1 MNFDSYA
8 LSSLFEKSLIRL
20 TADFESEKN
29 PKSVVSE
36 LSKALKTKISSSEP
50 SAYNFQVKRTE
61 DGVYHLVTSFVLY
74 RDARLIAINLLK
86 WIEREGTTSRNNNFL
101 VDLKFMDEV
110 KGPFKGTLFST
121 ATKIENIDKLRFILE
136 FDEQKIYKAFPTR
149 KDSFISQSI
158 VNFEPTQKF
167 IPKEKE
173 AVDPRVYRVP
183 PTDNCGVNFE
193 TLTQGFLRMQ
203 YIGGSGYEK
212 KVEDVLSAI
221 NQFCVTAW
229 DCTVNRGFTREN
241 LVTFEKAIAVRHK
254 IREAYY
260 DYSIFKKNFP
270 KIVFSV
276 DLVSNDKVLESYYQ
290 ILRDRIYDII
300 SNLDIRGEFEM
311 NYDTVYSVFQIK
323 DANISG
329 KNLAGIE
336 FIKCKITY
344 GTYSKCDFF
353 DCEIQDATL
362 NQCNLYLHTHVH
374 RSNLFNSYANRT
386 TEITKCDFD
395 GMAGVLNG
403 KMTEGVF
410 RTGKV
415 GLFADISPQTVV
427 IQYQPL
433 KAGYMVAG
441 DQIIVP
447 TKKYR
452 LQ

>member
-1 MNFDSYA
+1 
-8 LSSLFEKSLIRL
+8 
-20 TADFESEKN
+20 
-29 PKSVVSE
+29 
-36 LSKALKTKISSSEP
+36 
-50 SAYNFQVKRTE
+50 
-61 DGVYHLVTSFVLY
+61 
-74 RDARLIAINLLK
+74 
-86 WIEREGTTSRNNNFL
+86 
-101 VDLKFMDEV
+101 
-110 KGPFKGTLFST
+110 
-121 ATKIENIDKLRFILE
+121 
-136 FDEQKIYKAFPTR
+136 
-149 KDSFISQSI
+149 
-158 VNFEPTQKF
+158 
-167 IPKEKE
+167 
-173 AVDPRVYRVP
+173 
-183 PTDNCGVNFE
+183 
-193 TLTQGFLRMQ
+193 
-203 YIGGSGYEK
+203 
-212 KVEDVLSAI
+212 
-221 NQFCVTAW
+221 
-229 DCTVNRGFTREN
+229 
-241 LVTFEKAIAVRHK
+241 
-254 IREAYY
+254 
-260 DYSIFKKNFP
+260 
-270 KIVFSV
+270 
-276 DLVSNDKVLESYYQ
+276 
-290 ILRDRIYDII
+290 
-300 SNLDIRGEFEM
+300 M

-329 KNLAGIE
+329 KNLFGIE

-374 RSNLFNSYANRT
+374 RSNLFNTYANRT

-452 LQ
+452 QQ